1 MQRIKY
7 FLWLPIIVLITTIN
21 ICFGQTYKIVY
32 DETGLEKGH
41 ITFSGALFHQHK
53 KDVPVFKIDLP
64 DQKGLD
70 IYDVQMQVSQSIHKT
85 IETTLDIQ
93 NEFIYTFRKITAKRK
108 DSWVFEII
116 PVRKTSSGIELIT
129 EFSIDFKT
137 KPQQINGTRNG
148 PFYTF
153 ESALASGDIYKIAV
167 QKTGIHKLDFA
178 FLETKLGI
186 KTNQVNP
193 KNIKIYGNGGGRLPE
208 NNSFF
213 RHDDLVENAIFVSG
227 ENDGKFD
234 EGDYIL
240 FYAEGA
246 DVWKFDTN
254 KNQYHFDKN
263 IYDDI
268 NYYFLKIDNGP
279 GLRIIDQNEITQN
292 PGITL
297 NTFET
302 LQRHESDII
311 NLLGAN
317 PGTSGTGKEWYGE
330 LFKGQRE
337 IDFTSKFDFKDID
350 LTQQIAAKAVFAGRS
365 SRSTSVTFVFGNQ
378 TFSAGMNGV
387 NIGDNE
393 ASYASKALLDKKFL
407 LSSNNPQVLVK
418 YPSTSPESEGWL
430 DYIELIFTKKLNLS
444 APQISFRNQISK
456 DFDIAA
462 FEFEN
467 YSNQLV
473 WDITNP
479 LRPQTVKITN
489 NSIRFATNGN
499 IKEFIVFTGLSGA
512 LEPISGVKIKNQNLH
527 QHDKIDMLLVY
538 HPDFE
543 TAVQEFKTHRNKHS
557 GLNIVATTV
566 EELYNEFS
574 SGKVDPVAIRDMAKM
589 LYNRNPDFNFL
600 FLFGDGSYDYK
611 GLMPNL
617 KKENFVPVYETD
629 NSLHPIDGFPADDF
643 YGLLDENEGG
653 DLFGGLDIAIGRLP
667 VKSPPEADILVKKII
682 HYDTSPSTLGEWR
695 MRTGYAADDEDS
707 GTHIRDIDEIA
718 RNTANNFP
726 LFNQQKVYFD
736 AYPQVATAGDPRYP
750 EATNALNNNAFAG
763 QLTNTYLGHG
773 GPQGWAQERVLT
785 LKDIKGWTN
794 YDKLFLMI
802 TATCSFGAYDDP
814 KIVSPGE
821 ESILNA
827 KGGAIALYSTTRS
840 VYTNSN
846 KQLTDAVH
854 RILFQKTNGV
864 SPTFGDVLKDGKN
877 KNSSEFTIENSRK
890 FTLLGDPSQQ
900 IALPKENIV
909 ITSINNKPVD
919 ENSDTL
925 KAMTFIEISGEI
937 LDKNNIVI
945 DNFNGTLFT
954 TIYDK
959 VNELRT
965 LQNDTRSPLF
975 PFDVYQ
981 NIIFKGKTSVV
992 NGKFSYGFW
1001 VPKDI
1006 NYNIGR
1012 GRISMYA
1019 SDEVSRDAAGYS
1031 NAIRIGGS
1039 STNGIT
1045 DDLPPRVDVY
1055 LNDESFVSGGITNEN
1070 PILLVKLEDDFGIN
1084 VTGNAVGHDI
1094 TSILND
1100 NSSDA
1105 KILNDFFEA
1114 EKNNFKAGTVMFPL
1128 KELSPGKHTIRVK
1141 AWDIANNSAEKSTE
1155 FLVVNG
1161 EREFLERV
1169 LNYPNPFT
1177 TQTKFQFEHDLNNTN
1192 LDIFVYIYSISGKLV
1207 KTVEHSD
1214 YYSGNRVNDVR
1225 WNGKDD
1231 FEDKLARGVYLYKIK
1246 IHSKEL
1252 NISRESKFEKL
1263 VIL

>member
-1 MQRIKY
+1 MKFKKNMLR
-7 FLWLPIIVLITTIN
+7 LLVIIMMAFSNVGISQN
-21 ICFGQTYKIVY
+21 YKIIY
-32 DETGLEKGH
+32 DEVGLEKGY
-41 ITFSGALFHQHK
+41 ISFPGALYHSNK
-53 KDVPVFKIDLP
+53 KNVPVYKTDLP

-70 IYDVQMQVSQSIHKT
+70 IYDVTIQVIQSVQKNVIT
-85 IETTLDIQ
+85 SAEIQ
-93 NEFIYTFRKITAKRK
+93 NEYTFNVRKITVKRK
-108 DSWVFEII
+108 DTWVFELI
-116 PVRKTSSGIELIT
+116 PVRKTSAGLELIT
-129 EFSIDFKT
+129 EFTINYKT
-137 KPQQINGTRNG
+137 KMSEDKISRNG
-148 PFYTF
+148 PLNTF
-153 ESALASGDIYKIAV
+153 ESVLSSGDIYKIAI
-167 QKTGIHKLDFA
+167 QQTGIHKLDFA
-178 FLETKLGI
+178 FLENKLGL
-186 KTNQVNP
+186 KTNQINP

-213 RHDDLVENAIFVSG
+213 RHDDLVENAVFVSG

-240 FYAEGA
+240 FYAQGA
-246 DVWKFDTN
+246 DVWKFNSDN
-254 KNQYHFDKN
+254 NQYSFDKN
-263 IYDDI
+263 IYDI
-268 NYYFLKIDNGP
+268 NNYYYLKIDNSP
-279 GLRIIDQNEITQN
+279 GLRIKDQNEIVQA
-292 PGITL
+292 PGMTF

-302 LQRHESDII
+302 LQRHETDLT

-330 LFKGQRE
+330 YFKGQRE
-337 IDFTSKFDFKDID
+337 MDFTSKFDFKDID
-350 LTQQIAAKAVFAGRS
+350 LNRQVTAKAVFAGRS
-365 SRSTSVTFVFGNQ
+365 SRSTTVTFEFGNQ
-378 TFSAGMNGV
+378 NYNIGMNGV

-393 ASYASKALLDKKFL
+393 ASYASKAILDKTFL
-407 LSSNNPQVLVK
+407 LSENNPDIIVK

-430 DYIELIFTKKLNLS
+430 DYIELIFSKNLVLS
-444 APQISFRNQISK
+444 DQQVSFRNRMSK
-456 DFDIAA
+456 DFEIAA
-462 FEFEN
+462 YEFQN
-467 YSNQLV
+467 YNNQLI

-479 LRPQTVKITN
+479 LIPQNVKITN
-489 NSIRFATNGN
+489 NSIRFSTDGKN
-499 IKEFIVFTGLSGA
+499 KEFIAFNGQSGAFTPLSGT
-512 LEPISGVKIKNQNLH
+512 KIKNQNLH
-527 QHDKIDMLLVY
+527 QYNKTDMLVVY

-543 TAVQEFKTHRNKHS
+543 NAVQEFKNHRSSHS
-557 GLNIVATTV
+557 GLNVVTATV
-566 EELYNEFS
+566 EEIFNEFS
-574 SGKVDPVAIRDMAKM
+574 SGKVDPVAIRDAARM

-643 YGLLDENEGG
+643 YGLLDDNEGG
-653 DLFGGLDIAIGRLP
+653 DLFGGLDIAVGRLP
-667 VKSPPEADILVKKII
+667 VKSLSEADVLVKKII
-682 HYDTSPSTLGEWR
+682 HYDTSPATLGEWK
-695 MRTGYAADDEDS
+695 MRTGYSADDEDS
-707 GTHIRDIDEIA
+707 GTHIRDMDEIA
-718 RNTANNFP
+718 RNTTNNFP

-750 EATNALNNNAFAG
+750 EANNALNNNIFAG

-785 LKDIKGWTN
+785 LKDIKSWTN

-821 ESILNA
+821 EAILNP

-864 SPTFGDVLKDGKN
+864 APTFGDVLKDGKN

-909 ITSINNKPVD
+909 ITSINNKPVGQ
-919 ENSDTL
+919 NTDTL
-925 KAMTFIEISGEI
+925 KAMTFIEISGQVTDNSNV
-937 LDKNNIVI
+937 LI

-959 VNELRT
+959 INELRT
-965 LQNDTRSPLF
+965 LQNDSRSPLF
-975 PFDVYQ
+975 TFDVYQ

-992 NGKFSYGFW
+992 NGKFSFGFW

-1006 NYNIGR
+1006 NYNTGN

-1019 SDEVSRDAAGYS
+1019 SDEISRDAAGYT
-1031 NAIRIGGS
+1031 NEVLIGGS
-1039 STNGIT
+1039 SSNNIV
-1045 DDLPPRVDVY
+1045 DDIPPRIDVY
-1055 LNDESFVSGGITNEN
+1055 MNDESFVSGGITDEN
-1070 PILLVKLEDDFGIN
+1070 PVLLVKLEDDFGIN

-1105 KILNDFFEA
+1105 QILNDFFEA
-1114 EKNNFKAGTVMFPL
+1114 EKNNFKAGTVRFPL
-1128 KELSPGKHTIRVK
+1128 KDIVTGKHTIRVK

-1155 FLVVNG
+1155 FLVVDS
-1161 EREFLERV
+1161 ERDFLERV

-1177 TQTKFQFEHDLNNTN
+1177 TQTKFQFDHDLNNTN
-1192 LDIFVYIYSISGKLV
+1192 LDVFVYIYSVSGKLV
-1207 KTVEHSD
+1207 KTIEHSN
-1214 YYSGNRVNDVR
+1214 YYNGNRVNDVR

-1252 NISRESKFEKL
+1252 NMSRESKFEKL